1 MAYPSNRWTPDEEAL
16 LRKLLFENASPFEIA
31 VELGRSI
38 SSVKAR
44 AHRLGIP
51 LGFLLRQSG

>member
-1 MAYPSNRWTPDEEAL
+1 MAYPSNRWTPDEETL
-16 LRKLLFENASPFEIA
+16 LRKLVLENASPFEIA
-31 VELGRSI
+31 VQLGRSI

-51 LGFLLRQSG
+51 LGFLLR

>member
-1 MAYPSNRWTPDEEAL
+1 MAYPSDRRTPDEDTL
-16 LRKLLFENASPFEIA
+16 LRKLVLENASPFEIA
-31 VELGRSI
+31 VQLGRSI

-51 LGFLLRQSG
+51 LGFLLRKSG